1 LTTAVLSPTGPL
13 SFEEAQRLVA
23 PDAELMSAMEQVA
36 ELDFS
41 MLKMKLQAEYG
52 WTPERAVEAEELYRK
67 FLALNLRYPD
77 RKICPTGPID
87 EFWHAH
93 ILDTRAYAADCERL
107 FGGPLHH
114 FPYFG
119 MRGPDD
125 RADLE
130 RTFRDSIA
138 LFVTHYGI
146 DPTAGDTQA
155 RGCRPQKCP

>member
-1 LTTAVLSPTGPL
+1 MTPSATAPLRPL
-13 SFEEAQRLVA
+13 SYNEAQELVR
-23 PDAELMSAMEQVA
+23 PDPDLLAALALVA

-41 MLKMKLQAEYG
+41 MLERKLQEEYG
-52 WTPERAVEAEELYRK
+52 WTPERVAEAEDLYRK
-67 FLALNLRYPD
+67 FLALNIRYPEQ
-77 RKICPTGPID
+77 KICPTGPID

-107 FGGPLHH
+107 FGGLLHH

-119 MRGPDD
+119 MRGPED

-130 RTFRDSIA
+130 RTFRASIE
-138 LFVTHYGI
+138 LFVTHFGI

>member
-1 LTTAVLSPTGPL
+1 MPAVALSADQPL
-13 SFEEAQRLVA
+13 SFIEAQQRVVSDPEL
-23 PDAELMSAMEQVA
+23 DAALARVL
-36 ELDFS
+36 ELDFD
-41 MLKMKLQAEYG
+41 MLRRKLQAEYG
-52 WTPERAVEAEELYRK
+52 WTPERAVEAEDLYRK
-67 FLALNLRYPD
+67 FLALNMRYPD

-87 EFWHAH
+87 EFWHAR
-93 ILDTRAYAADCERL
+93 ILDTCAYAADCERL

-119 MRGPDD
+119 MRGSDD

-130 RTFRDSIA
+130 RTFQESVE

-155 RGCRPQKCP
+155 RACRPQKCP